1 MQTNEITKNQK
12 NKVSQT
18 TSRNT
23 TTLKDHPDALEEGD
37 APEALEEGD
46 ASNDLNSNK
55 PLQPPD
61 IHIVEAN
68 RGLEK
73 CQRLLMM
80 WIIVK

>member
-23 TTLKDHPDALEEGD
+23 TTLKDHPD
-37 APEALEEGD
+37 ALEEGD